1 MWSLFNKF
9 SQKVE
14 LWTRVTRVVQ
24 QLDCI
29 LSLVHLSL
37 HASDVMSRPTF
48 VSNGD
53 GVSEKPV
60 LRFRKGRHP
69 CVAKSLDDESDFIP
83 NNLVLGGKV
92 PSVLLLTGPNILV
105 ECVSST
111 MLRQACVM
119 VIIGHSLPTAIG
131 CYVPAEECVLS
142 PVDRIFTRLGAS
154 DRIMSGQSTF
164 FVELSE
170 ASTIMNKATSK
181 SLVIVDELGR
191 GTSTFDGAAIASSV
205 LRNLATKVRC
215 RALFATHYY
224 NLVDR
229 FDIHPDVQLGH
240 MASHVDKDTNK
251 QKITFLYLLKD
262 GASPKSYGIN
272 VAHLAKNSQRS
283 DPVCKSDLEQ
293 VRVVATEAKYSC

>member
-1 MWSLFNKF
+1 M
-9 SQKVE
+9 
-14 LWTRVTRVVQ
+14 
-24 QLDCI
+24 
-29 LSLVHLSL
+29 
-37 HASDVMSRPTF
+37 
-48 VSNGD
+48 
-53 GVSEKPV
+53 
-60 LRFRKGRHP
+60 
-69 CVAKSLDDESDFIP
+69 
-83 NNLVLGGKV
+83 GGK
-92 PSVLLLTGPNILV
+92 
-105 ECVSST
+105 ST

-119 VIIGHSLPTAIG
+119 VIMAQIG

-272 VAHLAKNSQRS
+272 VAHLAKIPNEVIQSASQISNKFELSLLKRS
-283 DPVCKSDLEQ
+283 ILAETHSLSLALNGSASNDGGGKVS
-293 VRVVATEAKYSC
+293 AKDESNACLLNLWKRAKEVLN